1 MSVTPISTVS
11 TGTCFSFSAEQAEMV
26 KKLKKDPYWL
36 DVVENPEERL
46 RNREQPYVLSQGHS
60 PHVFV
65 LYYLKD
71 PGIVEKTEFSLEQSS
86 GAWFYKNA
94 TDHSSSDF
102 REIIHYIM
110 QPH

>member
-11 TGTCFSFSAEQAEMV
+11 TGAYISFSAEQAEMV
-26 KKLKKDPYWL
+26 KKLKRDPYWL
-36 DVVENPEERL
+36 DVIENPEERL
-46 RNREQPYVLSQGHS
+46 GNKEQPYILSQGNS

-71 PGIVEKTEFSLEQSS
+71 AEVVEKAEFFLEQSS

-94 TDHSSSDF
+94 TDHSSADF